1 MDDLAEQTR
10 ADIRRLRA
18 RSRRLAHG
26 GAWLPALLLAALVL
40 VSMLLYRYPF
50 GEPPGSGSAGAVLDS
65 DAPDVESW
73 RHPFWAGL
81 PAGPRS
87 DLGAYLF
94 WFVGLP
100 VTVIVTGAWY
110 RWRGRRLG
118 MKIAWP
124 WYAGVTCAVLALLA
138 IIAAVPTR
146 SAAPPFQ
153 AGWSGLL
160 TPLVAVAVAA
170 IALGVVERSRGLIVG
185 GAWLGL
191 IAGWH
196 CMLGMGRLPGW
207 LVWLLDGGDGP
218 ALGGQLTLFGLHRPG
233 PVLILMTLPLL
244 IAGLLGWWRARKV
257 TQ

>member
-1 MDDLAEQTR
+1 MSDLAEQTL
-10 ADIRRLRA
+10 ADIRQLRA
-18 RSRRLAHG
+18 RTRRLAHG

-40 VSMLLYRYPF
+40 ASMLLYRYPF
-50 GEPPGSGSAGAVLDS
+50 SEPPWSGVVDP
-65 DAPDVESW
+65 DAPDAGSW

-87 DLGAYLF
+87 DVGAYLF

-100 VTVIVTGAWY
+100 LTVIVTGAWY
-110 RWRGRRLG
+110 RWRARHLG

-146 SAAPPFQ
+146 SVTPPFQ

-170 IALGVVERSRGLIVG
+170 IALGIVERSKGLIAG

-196 CMLGMGRLPGW
+196 CALGMGELP
-207 LVWLLDGGDGP
+207 
-218 ALGGQLTLFGLHRPG
+218 GGQLTLFGLNRPG

-244 IAGLLGWWRARKV
+244 ITGLLGWWRERKV
-257 TQ
+257 AQ

>member
-1 MDDLAEQTR
+1 MDDLAEKTL
-10 ADIRRLRA
+10 ADIRQLRA

-40 VSMLLYRYPF
+40 VSMLLYRSPF
-50 GEPPGSGSAGAVLDS
+50 GEPPAVPDFDTPDAGW
-65 DAPDVESW
+65 W

-81 PAGPRS
+81 PAGSHS
-87 DLGAYLF
+87 DVSAYLF

-100 VTVIVTGAWY
+100 LTVIVTGAWY
-110 RWRGRRLG
+110 RWRGSRLG

-146 SAAPPFQ
+146 SVTPPFQ

-170 IALGVVERSRGLIVG
+170 IALGVVERSLGLIVG

-191 IAGWH
+191 IAGWN
-196 CMLGMGRLPGW
+196 CALGVGELPGW
-207 LVWLLDGGDGP
+207 LAWLLDGGDGS

-244 IAGLLGWWRARKV
+244 SVGLLGWWRARKV
-257 TQ
+257 TR